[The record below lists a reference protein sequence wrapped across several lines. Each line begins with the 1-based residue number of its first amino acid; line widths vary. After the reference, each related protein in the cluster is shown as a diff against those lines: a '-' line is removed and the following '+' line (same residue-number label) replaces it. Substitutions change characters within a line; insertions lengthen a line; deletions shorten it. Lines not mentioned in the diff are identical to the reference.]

1 MEKQLKVA
9 PDGVVRKVAWL
20 HFNDRGQV
28 VFARTRGEKLA
39 YTIGGKIKEGETDE
53 EALIREVK
61 EETGVDLI
69 PESIRFYFLFQ
80 GPCHGY
86 VEGTLLKMLCFTAD
100 FTGTLAPGNEI
111 EELVPLDETDIG
123 KGRTTVMG
131 DAILDYIAYQRSA

>member
-9 PDGVVRKVAWL
+9 PGGVVRKVALL
-20 HFNDRGQV
+20 HFTDQGKV
-28 VFARTRGEKLA
+28 LFARTRGQALA
-39 YTIGGKIKEGETDE
+39 YTVGGKVKEGETDE

-100 FTGTLAPGNEI
+100 FIGTPTPCGEI
-111 EELVPLDETDIG
+111 EQLVELDESDIG

-131 DAILDYIAYQRSA
+131 DAILDHVAYNAQR